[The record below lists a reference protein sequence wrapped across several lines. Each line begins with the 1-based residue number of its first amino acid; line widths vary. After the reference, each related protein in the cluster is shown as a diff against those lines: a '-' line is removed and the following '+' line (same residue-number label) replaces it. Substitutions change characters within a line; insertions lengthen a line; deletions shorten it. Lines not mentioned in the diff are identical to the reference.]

1 MNNKLKAKNGWWPL
15 DREWPKDKYL
25 SHLAVDNC
33 TKMWD
38 LRRFSMF
45 DAILTK
51 WHNEWTVGQWVLT
64 LPGFKPE
71 TEDTTSWK
79 YYINEYGFRGE
90 FDLESDK
97 PKLGVFGDSFSFA
110 QGVDWK
116 DSWGTI
122 LANGMGWNQFN
133 FGYCGASQEVVV
145 RTFMAAT
152 KIIDFDYA
160 VVVLPHWTRTGIL
173 AEWEN
178 KTLSYRAVMPHFP
191 SNYIDR
197 QDQENL
203 VTMSDMFYK
212 SKTLMMVDMILWIAK
227 TKNINIVVTSWDIPV
242 WNWLNNMYDRER
254 TICQVF
260 PNLDNKKARDG
271 QHPGNLSHNT
281 FGNYLINSR
290 KYFL

>member
-25 SHLAVDNC
+25 SHLAVDKC

-178 KTLSYRAVMPHFP
+178 KTLSYRAVIPHFP

>member
-1 MNNKLKAKNGWWPL
+1 MNNKIKAKNGWWPL
-15 DREWPKDKYL
+15 DRKWPKDKYI

-33 TKMWD
+33 TKLWD

-51 WHNEWTVGQWVLT
+51 WHNEWTVGQEVLT

-71 TEDTTSWK
+71 TDDTSSWK

-90 FDLESDK
+90 FDFESDK
-97 PKLGVFGDSFSFA
+97 PKLGVFGDSFAF
-110 QGVDWK
+110 
-116 DSWGTI
+116 
-122 LANGMGWNQFN
+122 
-133 FGYCGASQEVVV
+133 
-145 RTFMAAT
+145 
-152 KIIDFDYA
+152 A

-178 KTLSYRAVMPHFP
+178 KNMSYRAVIPHFP
-191 SNYIDR
+191 SNYISR
-197 QDQENL
+197 QDQDNL
-203 VTMSDMFYK
+203 VSMSDMFYK
-212 SKTLMMVDMILWIAK
+212 SKTLMMVDMILWMAK

-271 QHPGNLSHNT
+271 QHPGNLSHKT